1 MQISI
6 DQLMNGKATRIGKRA
21 YLPTATYVEPFIE
34 RMSKFTKDFIVEV
47 ELPKQVTRTVD
58 GDVNADDITY
68 NRVLIQAVMPES
80 CSFDNHDEVIG
91 MVYGLDVRKPVAKI
105 YRGALNRACTNLC
118 VFDPEFLQ
126 MQPVN
131 PEEALN
137 YKAVEYLLSQ
147 TSDIK
152 LMLENLHNTTWKAE
166 DDLVSLNLGKWQRNA
181 MHMVYNVGYGDVK
194 IGTDLV
200 TKAYSSMFEDPD
212 SSYYIGVGNEVDMF
226 TVYNAFTQL
235 ISNDKGKDL
244 MNRAEKT
251 LLLRNILNF

>member
-21 YLPTATYVEPFIE
+21 YLPTAVYVEPFIE

-131 PEEALN
+131 PEEALS

-152 LMLENLHNTTWKAE
+152 LMLENLHNTIWKAE

>member
-1 MQISI
+1 MCIRDS
-6 DQLMNGKATRIGKRA
+6 
-21 YLPTATYVEPFIE
+21 
-34 RMSKFTKDFIVEV
+34 
-47 ELPKQVTRTVD
+47 TRTVD

>member
-1 MQISI
+1 
-6 DQLMNGKATRIGKRA
+6 
-21 YLPTATYVEPFIE
+21 
-34 RMSKFTKDFIVEV
+34 MSKFTKDFIVEV

>member
-1 MQISI
+1 M
-6 DQLMNGKATRIGKRA
+6 
-21 YLPTATYVEPFIE
+21 
-34 RMSKFTKDFIVEV
+34 
-47 ELPKQVTRTVD
+47 PKQVTRTVD

-137 YKAVEYLLSQ
+137 YKAVEHLLSQ

>member
-6 DQLMNGKATRIGKRA
+6 DQLMNGKAK
-21 YLPTATYVEPFIE
+21 

-80 CSFDNHDEVIG
+80 CSFDNHDEAIG

-235 ISNDKGKDL
+235 ICYLMGKDL
-244 MNRAEKT
+244 MIRADKS
-251 LLLRNILNF
+251 LLIRNILIF

>member
-1 MQISI
+1 
-6 DQLMNGKATRIGKRA
+6 
-21 YLPTATYVEPFIE
+21 
-34 RMSKFTKDFIVEV
+34 MSKFTKDFIVEV

-137 YKAVEYLLSQ
+137 YKAVEHLLSQ

-244 MNRAEKT
+244 MNRAEK
-251 LLLRNILNF
+251 LLINVSN

>member
-6 DQLMNGKATRIGKRA
+6 DQLMNGKATRMGKRA
-21 YLPTATYVEPFIE
+21 YLPTAAYVEPFIE

>member
-1 MQISI
+1 
-6 DQLMNGKATRIGKRA
+6 
-21 YLPTATYVEPFIE
+21 
-34 RMSKFTKDFIVEV
+34 MSKFTKDFIVEV

-68 NRVLIQAVMPES
+68 NRVLIQAVMPEN

-137 YKAVEYLLSQ
+137 YKAVEHLLSQ

>member
-6 DQLMNGKATRIGKRA
+6 DQLLNGKATRIGKRN
-21 YLPTATYVEPFIE
+21 YFPTAAYVEPFIE

-58 GDVNADDITY
+58 EDVNADDITY
-68 NRVLIQAVMPES
+68 NRVLIQAVMPEN
-80 CSFDNHDEVIG
+80 CRIDNHDEVIG

-126 MQPVN
+126 VQNLESEKPI
-131 PEEALN
+131 N
-137 YKAVEYLLSQ
+137 YKAVEHLLSQ

-152 LMLENLHNTTWKAE
+152 LMLDTLHNTTWE
-166 DDLVSLNLGKWQRNA
+166 GTPSNIDSNLGRWVRNA
-181 MHMVYNVGYGDVK
+181 ISMTYNGGYGDVK

-200 TKAYSSMFEDPD
+200 VKAYGFMFEDPD
-212 SSYYIGVGNEVDMF
+212 SSYYIGEGNEVDMF

>member
-6 DQLMNGKATRIGKRA
+6 DQLMNGKATRIGK
-21 YLPTATYVEPFIE
+21 
-34 RMSKFTKDFIVEV
+34 
-47 ELPKQVTRTVD
+47 
-58 GDVNADDITY
+58 
-68 NRVLIQAVMPES
+68 RVLIQAVMPES

>member
-1 MQISI
+1 MI
-6 DQLMNGKATRIGKRA
+6 L
-21 YLPTATYVEPFIE
+21 
-34 RMSKFTKDFIVEV
+34 
-47 ELPKQVTRTVD
+47 
-58 GDVNADDITY
+58 
-68 NRVLIQAVMPES
+68 LIQAVMPES

>member
-21 YLPTATYVEPFIE
+21 YLPTAVYVEPFIE

-137 YKAVEYLLSQ
+137 YKAVEHLLSQ

>member
-21 YLPTATYVEPFIE
+21 YLPTAAYVGPFIE

-137 YKAVEYLLSQ
+137 YKAVEHLLSQ

>member
-1 MQISI
+1 M
-6 DQLMNGKATRIGKRA
+6 
-21 YLPTATYVEPFIE
+21 
-34 RMSKFTKDFIVEV
+34 
-47 ELPKQVTRTVD
+47 PKQVTRTVD

>member
-21 YLPTATYVEPFIE
+21 YLSTAAYVEPFIE

>member
-1 MQISI
+1 
-6 DQLMNGKATRIGKRA
+6 
-21 YLPTATYVEPFIE
+21 
-34 RMSKFTKDFIVEV
+34 
-47 ELPKQVTRTVD
+47 
-58 GDVNADDITY
+58 
-68 NRVLIQAVMPES
+68 MPES

>member
-21 YLPTATYVEPFIE
+21 YLPTAVYVEPFIE

>member
-1 MQISI
+1 
-6 DQLMNGKATRIGKRA
+6 
-21 YLPTATYVEPFIE
+21 
-34 RMSKFTKDFIVEV
+34 MSKFTKDFIVEV

-137 YKAVEYLLSQ
+137 YKAVEHLLSQ

-181 MHMVYNVGYGDVK
+181 IHMVYNVGYGDVK

>member
-21 YLPTATYVEPFIE
+21 YLPTAAYVEPFIE

-166 DDLVSLNLGKWQRNA
+166 DDLVSLRQMAKKCYA
-181 MHMVYNVGYGDVK
+181 YG
-194 IGTDLV
+194 L
-200 TKAYSSMFEDPD
+200 
-212 SSYYIGVGNEVDMF
+212 
-226 TVYNAFTQL
+226 
-235 ISNDKGKDL
+235 
-244 MNRAEKT
+244 
-251 LLLRNILNF
+251 

>member
-1 MQISI
+1 
-6 DQLMNGKATRIGKRA
+6 
-21 YLPTATYVEPFIE
+21 
-34 RMSKFTKDFIVEV
+34 MSKFTKDFIVEV

-131 PEEALN
+131 PEEALS

>member
-21 YLPTATYVEPFIE
+21 YLPTAAYVEPFIE

-152 LMLENLHNTTWKAE
+152 LMLENLHNTIWKAE

-194 IGTDLV
+194 IGSFLV
-200 TKAYSSMFEDPD
+200 
-212 SSYYIGVGNEVDMF
+212 
-226 TVYNAFTQL
+226 L
-235 ISNDKGKDL
+235 
-244 MNRAEKT
+244 
-251 LLLRNILNF
+251 

>member
-1 MQISI
+1 
-6 DQLMNGKATRIGKRA
+6 
-21 YLPTATYVEPFIE
+21 
-34 RMSKFTKDFIVEV
+34 MSKFTKDFIVEV

-137 YKAVEYLLSQ
+137 YKAVEHLLSQ

>member
-21 YLPTATYVEPFIE
+21 YLPTVAYAGPFIE

-137 YKAVEYLLSQ
+137 YKAVEHLLSQ